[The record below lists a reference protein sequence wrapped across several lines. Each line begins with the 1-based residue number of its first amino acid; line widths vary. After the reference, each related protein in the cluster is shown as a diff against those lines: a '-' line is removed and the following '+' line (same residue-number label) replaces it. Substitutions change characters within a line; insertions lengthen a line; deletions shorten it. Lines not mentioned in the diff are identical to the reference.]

1 VWQFN
6 SWPVV
11 RWLRRRFLKSDSR
24 LTRFIFS
31 RNDFN
36 ASNRVKPRIFMP
48 QPDGTVLVF
57 SIDGLHEPHIWSI
70 GANLTSEGRN
80 LHGRADIMS
89 SSVIA
94 HGLRIV
100 SDEPP
105 PRHRNIVGWPP
116 AEQKEDRKLIALQ
129 LAASATLRLP

>member
-1 VWQFN
+1 L
-6 SWPVV
+6 WPLVG
-11 RWLRRRFLKSDSR
+11 WLRRRFPKTDSR

-31 RNDFN
+31 GNDFN
-36 ASNRVKPRIFMP
+36 ASKRIKPRIFMP
-48 QPDGTVLVF
+48 QPDGTVSVF
-57 SIDGLHEPHIWSI
+57 DINGLHDTNIWSI
-70 GANLTSEGRN
+70 GAGLTSEGRN
-80 LHGRADIMS
+80 LHARADIMS

-105 PRHRNIVGWPP
+105 PRHRNIIGWPP
-116 AEQKEDRKLIALQ
+116 AKQKEDRKLIALQ